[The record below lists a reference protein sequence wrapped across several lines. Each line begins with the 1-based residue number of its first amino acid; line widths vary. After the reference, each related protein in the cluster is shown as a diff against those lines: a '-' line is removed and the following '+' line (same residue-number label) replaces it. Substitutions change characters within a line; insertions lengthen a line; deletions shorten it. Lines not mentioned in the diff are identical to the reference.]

1 MFVEFIILVFDR
13 YPLYPTA
20 NLSAFRYGF
29 YLLNRNIGQVNFF
42 FRFKKYSII
51 NNKKNHFR

>member
-1 MFVEFIILVFDR
+1 MLIEFRILFFDR

-29 YLLNRNIGQVNFF
+29 YLLNRNIGQVNILFF
-42 FRFKKYSII
+42 VSKSILLLRKK
-51 NNKKNHFR
+51 